1 MAVFNHGK
9 AVCVGDAS
17 TTKNG
22 MVKGTAKGVD
32 PQKHVEMEIVKEDM
46 VSLGAK

>member
-9 AVCVGDAS
+9 AVRVGDAS
-17 TTKNG
+17 TTKSG